1 MNLAQATA
9 FSFEVKT
16 AQFFAINKFQAA
28 WRKALA
34 TPLPLCDSVKLIS
47 ENRMD
52 SIVDQTVGINSN
64 GFDNKAF
71 IIFQV
76 RLTERF
82 LRILKMFFNL
92 FFSENFIGILLCRKN
107 TQNDNVIFPYLIN

>member
-1 MNLAQATA
+1 MNLAQAKA

-16 AQFFAINKFQAA
+16 AQFLAINKFQAA
-28 WRKALA
+28 CRKALA
-34 TPLPLCDSVKLIS
+34 TPLPLCDSVKFIS
-47 ENRMD
+47 EKRMD
-52 SIVDQTVGINSN
+52 SMVAQTVGSSSN

-82 LRILKMFFNL
+82 LRILKMFFIFLNGSC
-92 FFSENFIGILLCRKN
+92 FFQNF
-107 TQNDNVIFPYLIN
+107 